1 MDASIASELAEEINR
16 IVDLVIQREAIN
28 ASISSLKKDIK
39 ENFDLPTP
47 VITKIVSL
55 VRKENIAEE
64 DEVWQEIKNIVKLC
78 K

>member
-1 MDASIASELAEEINR
+1 MESGELANEINR

-39 ENFDLPTP
+39 DNFDLPTTT
-47 VITKIVSL
+47 ITKIVTL

-64 DEVWQEIKNIVKLC
+64 DEAWQEIKNIVKLC